1 MVTTLSIWFQF
12 TGNRCR
18 FDNMGRHDKLMS
30 ISNGGTM
37 PKLTTQELMLLTHD
51 EEPVSEIIPDF
62 DPIFLKTGEFRDPE

>member
-1 MVTTLSIWFQF
+1 
-12 TGNRCR
+12 
-18 FDNMGRHDKLMS
+18 
-30 ISNGGTM
+30 M